1 VPPEVSRTRDTVP
14 MLSQKTLHDDPPYDV
29 GNNIMPEIVW
39 GVIFWL
45 RPSGEAARL
54 L

>member
-1 VPPEVSRTRDTVP
+1 MTILRL
-14 MLSQKTLHDDPPYDV
+14 MFFV
-29 GNNIMPEIVW
+29 GTIMPEIVW